1 MFKTDIK
8 NKIFILVFLAI
19 LILPWIAGGMVRL
32 VSAKAYNS
40 LTTVETEN
48 RKMTQVEWAE
58 LLNTGESISNCVD
71 DRIPFR
77 YSLINLYKGATQV
90 VESKYRI
97 LETAVGSHFY
107 TAKAEPE
114 VDKEKTNQ
122 PIVPGEEIQEASA
135 SVEEGQDP
143 DYFPVMT
150 FLDVLVGRDNWLFM
164 YGENEIECYQGTNL
178 LSEDEMEEYA
188 RKVRKL
194 EKLCK
199 AQGKEL
205 YIYIAPNK
213 SSVYSRYMPT
223 IEVVEPY
230 RRIQRLYDWIN
241 NNTDTPFIYPLGEE
255 YIAAE
260 RYQVYYKYDSHWNHL
275 GGLFGVNALYDAMGI
290 DYQDPSVWL
299 KGQKDAEKYELYYY
313 MGVKDEDIVHNDLEW
328 IVDYKPEIEVNGLN
342 TEAMVNRTTSN
353 GPIDKKLCFI
363 GDSFRVYMMDYLA
376 KDFTHCTFAHRDYM
390 KGIHDDIKNADV
402 IVIEAVERYDYEG
415 FKSLQRTINVLSE

>member
-1 MFKTDIK
+1 M
-8 NKIFILVFLAI
+8 
-19 LILPWIAGGMVRL
+19 
-32 VSAKAYNS
+32 VSAKAYGS

-48 RKMTQVEWAE
+48 RKMAQVEWAE
-58 LLNTGESISNCVD
+58 LLNTGESISNYVD

-77 YSLINLYKGATQV
+77 YTLINLYKGATQV
-90 VESKYRI
+90 VESRYRI

-122 PIVPGEEIQEASA
+122 PIVPGEEIEEAST

-241 NNTDTPFIYPLGEE
+241 NNHTFL
-255 YIAAE
+255 
-260 RYQVYYKYDSHWNHL
+260 VYCCD
-275 GGLFGVNALYDAMGI
+275 GFVVCGD
-290 DYQDPSVWL
+290 L
-299 KGQKDAEKYELYYY
+299 KSDLKSPPNR
-313 MGVKDEDIVHNDLEW
+313 DIL
-328 IVDYKPEIEVNGLN
+328 IL
-342 TEAMVNRTTSN
+342 
-353 GPIDKKLCFI
+353 
-363 GDSFRVYMMDYLA
+363 
-376 KDFTHCTFAHRDYM
+376 
-390 KGIHDDIKNADV
+390 
-402 IVIEAVERYDYEG
+402 
-415 FKSLQRTINVLSE
+415 